1 MNAQNVGITWCV
13 LGYGAES
20 PWLLRDCLIDGATAI
35 WRDLPESL
43 PAALATWPAGV
54 NAVVVVA
61 LPTAPHLA
69 ELLQALRAHGYLL
82 IVATTTMTPT
92 ATLSERA
99 LTNCEGAH
107 GVAWVR
113 EADMLR
119 HELAPT
125 WHNMPRMVASV
136 VHAIVMISKG
146 NSIVMIDTHDML
158 HLLHER
164 PMLGIGWIEYE
175 LFVDAEDAD
184 VARHVDEMFVRP
196 LLAELRN
203 STDCMINILGGDGLS
218 LSHISALVHAVEA
231 RVADD
236 ANLIWNLQCD
246 PQATTVQ
253 VVMAFH
259 VRALTDVA

>member
-1 MNAQNVGITWCV
+1 MNAQNVGITWCM

-20 PWLLRDCLIDGATAI
+20 PWLLRDCLLDGASAI
-35 WRDLPESL
+35 WPDMPESL
-43 PAALATWPAGV
+43 PAALAALPAGV

-92 ATLSERA
+92 ATLSERV

-125 WHNMPRMVASV
+125 WHNIPHMVATV
-136 VHAIVMISKG
+136 VHAIVMMHMSDG
-146 NSIVMIDTHDML
+146 MIVVDTHDVL

-164 PMLGIGWIEYE
+164 PMLAIGQIAYE
-175 LFVDAEDAD
+175 LSAGAEDAD
-184 VARHVDEMFVRP
+184 VARHVETLFACP
-196 LLAELRN
+196 LLAELRT
-203 STDCMINILGGDGLS
+203 STHFLINVLGGDEFSLTHGL
-218 LSHISALVHAVEA
+218 ALANAFEA
-231 RVADD
+231 RVVDD
-236 ANLIWNLQCD
+236 ANIIWNLQCD
-246 PQATTVQ
+246 PQATMVQ
-253 VVMAFH
+253 VVVMAFH
-259 VRALTDVA
+259 PR